1 MGISNKRFATIFG
14 VKLMTVEQFA
24 DEFWMRALIETID
37 LDTDSKY
44 VTRGIIQSILHD
56 MKETHKDEQSN

>member
-1 MGISNKRFATIFG
+1 
-14 VKLMTVEQFA
+14 MTVQEFA

-37 LDTDSKY
+37 LDTDTKY

>member
-1 MGISNKRFATIFG
+1 
-14 VKLMTVEQFA
+14 MTVQEVA
-24 DEFWMRALIETID
+24 DEVGMRAVIETID

-56 MKETHKDEQSN
+56 MKETHKDESSN